1 MNQRILGTKLA
12 ERGFVK
18 RRETKGWVY
27 SGIKLNTSDYDQYK
41 EF

>member
-18 RRETKGWVY
+18 KKETRGWVY
-27 SGIKLNTSDYDQYK
+27 RGIKLNTSDYDQHND
-41 EF
+41 F